1 MESFKKKLTKHNV
14 EVLRPNNVND
24 CNQIFA
30 RDLGFVISNM
40 FFLSIP
46 HAWHLAGTWSEQL
59 PNDANL
65 IGMSQTEL
73 MMTLHSIFVPL
84 LLITESYA

>member
-1 MESFKKKLTKHNV
+1 
-14 EVLRPNNVND
+14 
-24 CNQIFA
+24 
-30 RDLGFVISNM
+30 M

-46 HAWHLAGTWSEQL
+46 QAWHLAGTWSEQL
-59 PNDANL
+59 PSDSSL

-84 LLITESYA
+84 LLVISYFLFLQLSNNKSKKAKG

>member
-1 MESFKKKLTKHNV
+1 
-14 EVLRPNNVND
+14 
-24 CNQIFA
+24 
-30 RDLGFVISNM
+30 M

-46 HAWHLAGTWSEQL
+46 QAWHLAGTWSEQL
-59 PNDANL
+59 PNESNL

-84 LLITESYA
+84 LIVISYYLFIQLSKKESKKLKG

>member
-1 MESFKKKLTKHNV
+1 
-14 EVLRPNNVND
+14 
-24 CNQIFA
+24 
-30 RDLGFVISNM
+30 M

-46 HAWHLAGTWSEQL
+46 QAWHLAGTWSEQL
-59 PNDANL
+59 PSDSSL

-84 LLITESYA
+84 LLVISYFLFFKLYKIESKNAKG

>member
-1 MESFKKKLTKHNV
+1 
-14 EVLRPNNVND
+14 
-24 CNQIFA
+24 
-30 RDLGFVISNM
+30 M

-46 HAWHLAGTWSEQL
+46 QAWHLAGTWSEQL
-59 PNDANL
+59 PNDSNL

-84 LLITESYA
+84 LFVISYYLFIRLSKNEKKKVKG

>member
-1 MESFKKKLTKHNV
+1 
-14 EVLRPNNVND
+14 
-24 CNQIFA
+24 
-30 RDLGFVISNM
+30 M

-46 HAWHLAGTWSEQL
+46 QAWHLAGTWSEQL
-59 PNDANL
+59 PSESSL

-84 LLITESYA
+84 LLVISYFLFFRLSKSNSKKIKG

>member
-1 MESFKKKLTKHNV
+1 
-14 EVLRPNNVND
+14 
-24 CNQIFA
+24 
-30 RDLGFVISNM
+30 M

-46 HAWHLAGTWSEQL
+46 QAWHLAGTWSEQL
-59 PNDANL
+59 PSESSL

-84 LLITESYA
+84 FLVISYFLFLRLSKSDSKQVKG

>member
-1 MESFKKKLTKHNV
+1 
-14 EVLRPNNVND
+14 
-24 CNQIFA
+24 
-30 RDLGFVISNM
+30 M

-46 HAWHLAGTWSEQL
+46 QAWHLVGTWSEQL
-59 PNDANL
+59 PNESSL

-84 LLITESYA
+84 LLVISYFLFLKVSKSDSKKVNG

>member
-1 MESFKKKLTKHNV
+1 
-14 EVLRPNNVND
+14 
-24 CNQIFA
+24 
-30 RDLGFVISNM
+30 M

-46 HAWHLAGTWSEQL
+46 QAWHLAGTWSEQL
-59 PNDANL
+59 PSESSL

-84 LLITESYA
+84 LLVISYFLFLKLSSDESKKAKG

>member
-1 MESFKKKLTKHNV
+1 
-14 EVLRPNNVND
+14 
-24 CNQIFA
+24 
-30 RDLGFVISNM
+30 M

-46 HAWHLAGTWSEQL
+46 QAWHLAGTWSEQL
-59 PNDANL
+59 PSDSSL

-84 LLITESYA
+84 LIVISYFLFLKASKSESKKVKG

>member
-1 MESFKKKLTKHNV
+1 
-14 EVLRPNNVND
+14 
-24 CNQIFA
+24 
-30 RDLGFVISNM
+30 M

-46 HAWHLAGTWSEQL
+46 QAWHLAGTWSEQL
-59 PNDANL
+59 PSESNL

-84 LLITESYA
+84 LLVISYFLFFKLYKIESKKAKG

>member
-1 MESFKKKLTKHNV
+1 MNITPTYS
-14 EVLRPNNVND
+14 
-24 CNQIFA
+24 IY
-30 RDLGFVISNM
+30 M

-46 HAWHLAGTWSEQL
+46 QAWHLAGTWSEQL
-59 PNDANL
+59 PSDSNL

-84 LLITESYA
+84 LLVISYYLFIRISKNESKKVKG